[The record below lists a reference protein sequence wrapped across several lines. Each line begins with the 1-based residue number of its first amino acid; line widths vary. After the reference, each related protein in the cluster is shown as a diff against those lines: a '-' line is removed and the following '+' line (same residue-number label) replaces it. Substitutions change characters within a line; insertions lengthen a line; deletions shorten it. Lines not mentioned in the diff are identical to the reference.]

1 MNESNISQSA
11 VSDRTVR
18 RFLNSKGYYYLQARK
33 KGLMS
38 KADKI
43 KRVEFCKMIKKN
55 YSKNF
60 WRHGIAF
67 YLDGA
72 SFPHKYNPASTAKA
86 PKGRVWRKAN
96 EDLKQGR
103 TAKGSKTG
111 TGGRAVKVKQQFRTK
126 KV

>member
-18 RFLNSKGYYYLQARK
+18 RFLNSKFLQARK
-33 KGLMS
+33 KGPMS

-43 KRVEFCKMIKKN
+43 KRVKFCKMIKKN

-72 SFPHKYNPASTAKA
+72 SFPHKYNPSFTAKA

-96 EDLKQGR
+96 EGLKRGCKER
-103 TAKGSKTG
+103 VAKLELE
-111 TGGRAVKVKQQFRTK
+111 VEQ
-126 KV
+126 